1 MAGILGLPLS
11 LTHETDLGLVSFY
24 KGSLFAFS

>member
-1 MAGILGLPLS
+1 MAGILGLLLC

-24 KGSLFAFS
+24 KGFLFAFS